1 MEQDVK
7 TYTKAVLT
15 NRQPTAGEMQS
26 AADEPVIK
34 TNRSVDC
41 PTIRRQMKFGSWFPI
56 RQLRLTNLQKLTPIR
71 QLQLPN

>member
-15 NRQPTAGEMQS
+15 NRQPMAGEMQS

-34 TNRSVDC
+34 TNRSEDC
-41 PTIRRQMKFGSWFPI
+41 PMIRQQMKFGSWFPI
-56 RQLRLTNLQKLTPIR
+56 RQLRLTNLQELTPIW